1 MGQHGGDI
9 YSEEI
14 QKQIA
19 KEDRKFLDFSA
30 NINPLGM
37 PAGVRLAVMEALDKA
52 EHYPDPE
59 SRKLKHALAEY
70 HEVPEEALICGNGG
84 ADLIYRLAY
93 GTKPAHALLTAP
105 TFLEYEEA
113 LKQVGTKIH
122 IYEMQPD
129 YRVRED
135 ILEQMTEDMDVMF
148 LCNPNNPTGFAVERE
163 ALIPLLE
170 YCEER
175 GIVCVVDECFIE
187 FLDEPERFSVM
198 KEVRSGR
205 FRRLFILKAFTKLYA
220 MAGLRLGYGISLDR
234 ELLEAMDGCRQP
246 WSVSGPAQSAGEA
259 ALGETE
265 YVNRARELVKR
276 ERSWLKA
283 QMEGLGLFVYDSR
296 ANYLFFR
303 DPAQA
308 RARTP
313 EACSLYDACLKNGV
327 LIRSCANYRG
337 LDGRFYRIC
346 VKDRANNET
355 FIRVLKKAMEERD

>member
-59 SRKLKHALAEY
+59 SRKLKQALAEY

-135 ILEQMTEDMDVMF
+135 ILEQMTEDMPCVY
-148 LCNPNNPTGFAVERE
+148 A
-163 ALIPLLE
+163 IPMSE
-170 YCEER
+170 
-175 GIVCVVDECFIE
+175 
-187 FLDEPERFSVM
+187 
-198 KEVRSGR
+198 
-205 FRRLFILKAFTKLYA
+205 LK
-220 MAGLRLGYGISLDR
+220 
-234 ELLEAMDGCRQP
+234 
-246 WSVSGPAQSAGEA
+246 
-259 ALGETE
+259 
-265 YVNRARELVKR
+265 
-276 ERSWLKA
+276 
-283 QMEGLGLFVYDSR
+283 
-296 ANYLFFR
+296 
-303 DPAQA
+303 
-308 RARTP
+308 
-313 EACSLYDACLKNGV
+313 
-327 LIRSCANYRG
+327 
-337 LDGRFYRIC
+337 
-346 VKDRANNET
+346 
-355 FIRVLKKAMEERD
+355 